1 MVLFHSIMFCLT
13 KVQSLV
19 SGLFTSAFALGN
31 FAGPTISGILYG
43 TIGFSYNCLVIQ
55 ASHSKIQLLHDTSI
69 ICVLFQGIVLVVAV
83 CNMAAYVTLTKT
95 RTAEVEEASNQ
106 T

>member
-1 MVLFHSIMFCLT
+1 MFCLT

-55 ASHSKIQLLHDTSI
+55 ASLHKYNFYMMH
-69 ICVLFQGIVLVVAV
+69 L
-83 CNMAAYVTLTKT
+83 
-95 RTAEVEEASNQ
+95 
-106 T
+106 